1 MRTTT
6 SHRTQVLTTGPA
18 TVVGICSCGWVGI
31 DRRDPAAAKVDANKH
46 AVDELR
52 SAAKEDTKKA

>member
-1 MRTTT
+1 M
-6 SHRTQVLTTGPA
+6 LTTGPA